1 MTWCSPLPAH
11 RVEMPD
17 EPGTFGFVR
26 KHHIHEGV
34 DLYCPEGTLV
44 VPVECGLVVGV
55 IPFTGEQA
63 DPPSP
68 WWNAT
73 QAVLVEG
80 SSGVVVYGEIIAHVT
95 VGQQVNTRTT
105 LGHVRTVLKKDKG
118 RPMSMLHLELHTP
131 GTRNAFDW
139 PVDGVRPPSL
149 LDPTP
154 HLIEMFVQLTREQTL
169 AMWEFHDRA
178 IDFDA

>member
-1 MTWCSPLPAH
+1 MTWCSPLPTH
-11 RVEMPD
+11 RITMPD

-34 DLYCPEGTLV
+34 DLYCPEGTRV
-44 VPVECGLVVGV
+44 APVESGLVVSV
-55 IPFTGEQA
+55 IPFTGEHA

-68 WWNAT
+68 WWNET

-80 SSGVVVYGEIIAHVT
+80 PSGVVVYGEIIAHVMA
-95 VGQQVNTRTT
+95 GQPVNTRTVI
-105 LGHVRTVLKKDKG
+105 GRVRTVLKKDKG
-118 RPMSMLHLELHTP
+118 RPMSMLHLELHER

-139 PVDGVRPPSL
+139 FIDQPRPPSL

-154 HLIEMFVQLTREQTL
+154 HLIEMIADLDRKRML
-169 AMWEFHDRA
+169 DMWERHDRA